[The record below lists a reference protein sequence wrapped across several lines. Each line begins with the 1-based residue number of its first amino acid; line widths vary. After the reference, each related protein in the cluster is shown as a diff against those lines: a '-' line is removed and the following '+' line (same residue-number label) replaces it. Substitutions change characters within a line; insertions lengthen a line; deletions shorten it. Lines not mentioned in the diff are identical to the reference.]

1 MLGIMD
7 DAMHR
12 GKDGGKSW
20 NGRCQQQQYDEKP
33 HKTHEGSDLACRSS
47 ARRSSAQKNG
57 RVSRTAMGM
66 ELLTAARINAGKC
79 GSPLESQCNSGY
91 EPTDGREGAQSKS
104 KGEEDGK
111 RAPHASLMLHECKRE
126 AENEGDT
133 RLRYHRCIA
142 ALTP

>member
-1 MLGIMD
+1 
-7 DAMHR
+7 MHR

-33 HKTHEGSDLACRSS
+33 HKTDEGSDFACRSS

-111 RAPHASLMLHECKRE
+111 RAPEASLMLTSARGKQKTKGTHVSGIID
-126 AENEGDT
+126 AS
-133 RLRYHRCIA
+133 RL
-142 ALTP
+142 